1 MSFEWFGPARS
12 LRRFQSRI
20 SLGYVLLIVFSGVLG
35 LLGTRPWEAVSSE
48 ISRLAALESEVYAIR
63 GTLYRQVKE
72 VFDDI
77 LLGDPSARNEYGAFT
92 RGIEKRFDQLE
103 QQLRHPEEMRL
114 ARELRDAYG
123 EVLRIS
129 ETLMRNT
136 RPGPEGQLP
145 AETQSIL
152 RLMHTEIESGAF
164 QHYEDALARFE
175 ALLQRQ
181 HAEQTRQLAFLTR
194 WVPVVLALTLALAAL
209 LMVYSSA
216 HLRRH
221 FSRPLGDVLDATR
234 RIRDGDLAHRVPDR
248 GTTELRSLAQGI
260 NAMAAELAASRQA
273 LVQSERQAV
282 LGALIPVVAHNIR
295 NPLASIRATAQ
306 IADAPGL
313 PADTREALADII
325 GASDRL
331 AAWTHALLSYLHPLQ
346 PRPVATDLR
355 QVADQALALH
365 AAVLDGRQITI
376 ERMGWSQPLV
386 VAIDPDLL
394 EQAVSALIVNAAEA
408 SPPGAPLSLAL
419 GAHADEAWLSVRDRG
434 PGWRGPPALH
444 GLPPLPSS
452 KPGGSGLGLPFCTKV
467 CESHGGRLEFLSP
480 SSGGTEARIR
490 LPRRPGPPLP
500 AWVAAA
506 EAEADPAAPQ
516 GTAPLSA
523 ALHTAFHAW
532 AQRYASSFDRPHR

>member
-1 MSFEWFGPARS
+1 MNVEWFGPARS

-35 LLGTRPWEAVSSE
+35 LLGTRPWEAVSHE

-77 LLGDPSARNEYGAFT
+77 LLGDPSARSEYGVFT
-92 RGIEKRFDQLE
+92 RRIGERFDVLE
-103 QQLRHPEEMRL
+103 SRLRQPEEERL

-129 ETLMRNT
+129 ETLMRNA
-136 RPGPEGQLP
+136 RPGAERPNP
-145 AETQSIL
+145 AETEAVL

-164 QHYEDALARFE
+164 QRYEDVLARFE
-175 ALLQRQ
+175 ALLQQ
-181 HAEQTRQLAFLTR
+181 EHVEQTAQLTFLTR
-194 WVPVVLALTLALAAL
+194 WVPVVLALTVSLAAL
-209 LMVYSSA
+209 LMVYASA

-234 RIRDGDLAHRVPDR
+234 RIREGDLSHRVPDR

-260 NAMAAELAASRQA
+260 NAMAAELDASRKA

-306 IADAPGL
+306 IADAPEL

-346 PRPVATDLR
+346 PRLAALDLR
-355 QVADQALALH
+355 QVVDQALALH
-365 AAVLDGRQITI
+365 GTVLDARGLAI
-376 ERMGWSQPLV
+376 ERQGWSQALPLQ
-386 VAIDPDLL
+386 ADPELL
-394 EQAVSALIVNAAEA
+394 EQAVSALLVNAAEA
-408 SPPGAPLSLAL
+408 SPQNGLLTLSL
-419 GAHADEAWLSVRDRG
+419 GASAGEAWLSVRDRG

-480 SSGGTEARIR
+480 PSGGTEARIR
-490 LPRRPGPPLP
+490 LPRAPG
-500 AWVAAA
+500 
-506 EAEADPAAPQ
+506 
-516 GTAPLSA
+516 GPLSGGQA
-523 ALHTAFHAW
+523 AFAGDSPVQTAFHAW
-532 AQRYASSFDRPHR
+532 AQRYASSFDRPRRP

>member
-1 MSFEWFGPARS
+1 MNADWLGPARS

-20 SLGYVLLIVFSGVLG
+20 SLGYLLLIVFSGVLG

-63 GTLYRQVKE
+63 GILYRQVKE

-77 LLGDPSARNEYGAFT
+77 LLGDPSARSEYGAFT
-92 RGIEKRFDQLE
+92 RRIGERFDLLE
-103 QQLRHPEEMRL
+103 SRLQHPEEQRM
-114 ARELRDAYG
+114 ARALRDAYG

-129 ETLMRNT
+129 ETLMRNA
-136 RPGPEGQLP
+136 RPGSTVPNP
-145 AETQSIL
+145 AETEAVL

-164 QHYEDALARFE
+164 QRYEESLARFE
-175 ALLQRQ
+175 DLLQRE
-181 HAEQTRQLAFLTR
+181 HAEQTAQLAFLTR
-194 WVPVVLALTLALAAL
+194 WVPVVLGLTVTLAAL
-209 LMVYSSA
+209 LMVYASA

-221 FSRPLGDVLDATR
+221 FSRPLHDVLEATR
-234 RIRDGDLAHRVPDR
+234 RIREGDLGHRVPAR
-248 GTTELRSLAQGI
+248 GITELQTLAQGI
-260 NAMAAELAASRQA
+260 NAMAAELDASRKA

-313 PADTREALADII
+313 PAETREALDDII

-346 PRPVATDLR
+346 PQPQRCDLR
-355 QVADQALALH
+355 QIVDRALALH
-365 AAVLDGRQITI
+365 AAVLDGRRLQI
-376 ERMGWSQPLV
+376 ERQGWSQALWLHV
-386 VAIDPDLL
+386 DPDLL
-394 EQAVSALIVNAAEA
+394 EQAVSALLVNAAEA
-408 SPPGAPLSLAL
+408 SPAGATITLAL
-419 GAHADEAWLSVRDRG
+419 GGSRDEAWLGVRDRG
-434 PGWRGPPALH
+434 PGWYGPPALH

-480 SSGGTEARIR
+480 PSGGTEARIR
-490 LPRRPGPPLP
+490 LPRAPG
-500 AWVAAA
+500 
-506 EAEADPAAPQ
+506 
-516 GTAPLSA
+516 GPLSGGQA
-523 ALHTAFHAW
+523 AFAGDSPVQTAFHAW
-532 AQRYASSFDRPHR
+532 AQRYASSFDRPRRP